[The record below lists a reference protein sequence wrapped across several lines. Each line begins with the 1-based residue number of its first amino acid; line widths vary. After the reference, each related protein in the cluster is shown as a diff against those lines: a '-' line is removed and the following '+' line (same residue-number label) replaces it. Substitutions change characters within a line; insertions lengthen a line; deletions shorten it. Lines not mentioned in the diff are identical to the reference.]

1 MALFLNLILSG
12 SGLILR
18 RREWLGLSMAMIFAI
33 CGHVAIA
40 GWLIA
45 PEAVPHW
52 LTRLAVLLGVLTWVL
67 SQFLFYRQ
75 GRILARMKLGLASL
89 LSEARRALENDD
101 LTSARR
107 ALDNG
112 VMLDDENVE
121 LHAMRARLS
130 VMEGDDRG
138 MQAEW
143 RRVLELDRGG
153 RYHADAEAALRL
165 GAGDPPRAGAV

>member
-1 MALFLNLILSG
+1 MALLLNLILAG

-33 CGHVAIA
+33 CGNVAIA

-45 PEAVPHW
+45 PQAVPPW
-52 LTRLAVLLGVLTWVL
+52 LTRLAVLLGALSWLL

-75 GRILARMKLGLASL
+75 GRILIRTEHALSNLLAEASKALNAGDLAAARQ
-89 LSEARRALENDD
+89 
-101 LTSARR
+101 

-130 VMEGDDRG
+130 ALQGDQRAME
-138 MQAEW
+138 AEW
-143 RRVLELDRGG
+143 RRVLKLDSHG
-153 RYHADAEAALRL
+153 RYQADAQAALRSRPQN
-165 GAGDPPRAGAV
+165 GSAVDTA